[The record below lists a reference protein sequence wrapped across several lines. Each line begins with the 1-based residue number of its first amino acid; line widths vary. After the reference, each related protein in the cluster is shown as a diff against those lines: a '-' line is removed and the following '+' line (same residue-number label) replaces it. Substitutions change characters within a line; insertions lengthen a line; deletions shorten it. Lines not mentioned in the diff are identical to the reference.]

1 MPRTVIHRAAPRV
14 VDIVLERLRAGGVA
28 AEAVDEPN
36 LIALLISFGTYR
48 VRISV
53 PDEEVQQARRILGAW
68 DREAAPTVRALARQV
83 RRQFLLATLP
93 AAAAAVLLLGVGVP
107 WALATLLVLLVWF
120 GSLVAVGLYQ
130 RRRALLRPPGGSTE
144 SEPD

>member
-14 VDIVLERLRAGGVA
+14 VDVVLERLHAGGVA

-36 LIALLISFGTYR
+36 FVALLISFGTYR

-53 PDEEVQQARRILGAW
+53 PDEEVQQARSILCAW
-68 DREAAPTVRALARQV
+68 DREAAPTVRALARPV

-93 AAAAAVLLLGVGVP
+93 AAAAAALLLGVGLS
-107 WALATLLVLLVWF
+107 WTLATLLVLLVWF
-120 GSLVAVGLYQ
+120 GSLVSIGLYQ
-130 RRRALLRPPGGSTE
+130 RRRGAPGGPTE
-144 SEPD
+144 STPD